1 MCSSSALG
9 LVLQNTKEKFRD
21 NSEKNPTMSE
31 INSNDTVTKNELSE
45 ALFDQVG
52 LNKREAKDMIDAFFD
67 RIGQSLE
74 SGTEVKISGFGNFQL
89 RNKSARPGRN
99 PKTGQMIPIAARR
112 VVTFHA
118 SQKLKDVVES
128 HARENRV

>member
-1 MCSSSALG
+1 MTEL
-9 LVLQNTKEKFRD
+9 
-21 NSEKNPTMSE
+21 
-31 INSNDTVTKNELSE
+31 ISNDTVTKNELSE
-45 ALFDQVG
+45 ALFDRVG

-67 RIGQSLE
+67 RIGQSLK
-74 SGTEVKISGFGNFQL
+74 SGFEVKISGFGTFQL

-99 PKTGQMIPIAARR
+99 LKTGQMIPIAARR

-128 HARENRV
+128 YARENRV

>member
-1 MCSSSALG
+1 
-9 LVLQNTKEKFRD
+9 
-21 NSEKNPTMSE
+21 MSE
-31 INSNDTVTKNELSE
+31 IITTDTVTKNELSE

-52 LNKREAKDMIDAFFD
+52 LIKREAKDMIDAFFD

-74 SGTEVKISGFGNFQL
+74 TGTEVKISGFGNFQL

-99 PKTGQMIPIAARR
+99 PKTGQLIPIAARR

>member
-1 MCSSSALG
+1 
-9 LVLQNTKEKFRD
+9 
-21 NSEKNPTMSE
+21 MSE
-31 INSNDTVTKNELSE
+31 IMSNDTVTKNELSE

-67 RIGQSLE
+67 RIGYSLE
-74 SGTEVKISGFGNFQL
+74 AGVEVKISGFGNCQL

-128 HARENRV
+128 HAREIRV

>member
-1 MCSSSALG
+1 MNELNIS
-9 LVLQNTKEKFRD
+9 
-21 NSEKNPTMSE
+21 
-31 INSNDTVTKNELSE
+31 DTVTKNELSE

-52 LNKREAKDMIDAFFD
+52 LNKREAKDVIDAFFN
-67 RIGQSLE
+67 RIGASLE
-74 SGTEVKISGFGNFQL
+74 AGVEVKISGFGNFQL

-99 PKTGQMIPIAARR
+99 PKTGELIPIDARR

-128 HARENRV
+128 HAREIRV

>member
-1 MCSSSALG
+1 MNQTSHAH
-9 LVLQNTKEKFRD
+9 
-21 NSEKNPTMSE
+21 P
-31 INSNDTVTKNELSE
+31 TVTKNELSE

-67 RIGQSLE
+67 RIAESLE
-74 SGTEVKISGFGNFQL
+74 AGVEVKISGFGNFQL

-99 PKTGQMIPIAARR
+99 PKTGQQIPIDARR

-118 SQKLKDVVES
+118 SQKLKEAVE
-128 HARENRV
+128 AQTGMVA

>member
-1 MCSSSALG
+1 MCSPSALG
-9 LVLQNTKEKFRD
+9 LILPISKKNRD
-21 NSEKNPTMSE
+21 TSEKNLMMSE
-31 INSNDTVTKNELSE
+31 LISNDTVTKNELSE

>member
-1 MCSSSALG
+1 M
-9 LVLQNTKEKFRD
+9 T
-21 NSEKNPTMSE
+21 NSENLIKVLRKILAMNSV
-31 INSNDTVTKNELSE
+31 NSNDTVTKNELSE

-74 SGTEVKISGFGNFQL
+74 TGVEVKISGFGNFQL

>member
-1 MCSSSALG
+1 LRKIAQRVCARFNISKRYYKETSAMND
-9 LVLQNTKEKFRD
+9 LV
-21 NSEKNPTMSE
+21 
-31 INSNDTVTKNELSE
+31 SNDTVTKNELSE

-74 SGTEVKISGFGNFQL
+74 AGVEVKISGFGNFQL

-128 HARENRV
+128 HARENSI

>member
-1 MCSSSALG
+1 
-9 LVLQNTKEKFRD
+9 
-21 NSEKNPTMSE
+21 MSE
-31 INSNDTVTKNELSE
+31 IITTDTVTKNELSE

-74 SGTEVKISGFGNFQL
+74 TGTEVKISGFGNFQL

-99 PKTGQMIPIAARR
+99 PKTGQLIPIAARR

-118 SQKLKDVVES
+118 SQKLKDVEES

>member
-1 MCSSSALG
+1 MIEL
-9 LVLQNTKEKFRD
+9 
-21 NSEKNPTMSE
+21 NSK
-31 INSNDTVTKNELSE
+31 DTVTKNELSE

-128 HARENRV
+128 HARQNRV

>member
-1 MCSSSALG
+1 MTEL
-9 LVLQNTKEKFRD
+9 
-21 NSEKNPTMSE
+21 
-31 INSNDTVTKNELSE
+31 ISNDTVTKNELSE

-67 RIGQSLE
+67 RIGESLE
-74 SGTEVKISGFGNFQL
+74 AGVEVKISGFGNFQL

>member
-1 MCSSSALG
+1 
-9 LVLQNTKEKFRD
+9 
-21 NSEKNPTMSE
+21 MSDL
-31 INSNDTVTKNELSE
+31 ISNDTVTKNELSE

-128 HARENRV
+128 HARESRV

>member
-1 MCSSSALG
+1 
-9 LVLQNTKEKFRD
+9 
-21 NSEKNPTMSE
+21 MSDLN
-31 INSNDTVTKNELSE
+31 INDTVTKNELSE

-67 RIGQSLE
+67 RIVHSLE
-74 SGTEVKISGFGNFQL
+74 AGVEVKISGFGNFQL